1 VPSCLAMNGGFTP
14 ATMASVAKL
23 WSAAYARRALMV
35 DRQAYPC
42 PRAGGKVARWRCR
55 CGAVVAS
62 CSAAV
67 LVEVSGAQRDS
78 RPIEAPL
85 AAVLQRKLRRAD
97 SGGGIRRGHGAKRS
111 R

>member
-42 PRAGGKVARWRCR
+42 PRAGGKVARCR

-85 AAVLQRKLRRAD
+85 AAVPQRKLRRAD